1 MNSDNV
7 EEIQKDILKDL
18 DIRCD
23 DLSEEFSKQAG
34 KFAHWAFLSE
44 RKKAQK
50 DYAKLRLEVFSAE
63 LGKELRIRDSV
74 KQTDKSIENE
84 VELDLEITPELK
96 KEGDYRE
103 LARALQDMRK
113 KIGLTPNDVVVLS
126 IETNDEGK
134 KLIEKFEN
142 EIKKTV
148 LASKIEFKNTD
159 GEEIKI
165 GELVFKIKIEK

>member
-84 VELDLEITPELK
+84 IKSNSEWKKLNKEHILLKYEESILSVAVEAFNQRCQMLISLGAHARSEL
-96 KEGDYRE
+96 EGD
-103 LARALQDMRK
+103 
-113 KIGLTPNDVVVLS
+113 
-126 IETNDEGK
+126 
-134 KLIEKFEN
+134 
-142 EIKKTV
+142 
-148 LASKIEFKNTD
+148 
-159 GEEIKI
+159 IKI
-165 GELVFKIKIEK
+165 LKESVKKKMTSIL